1 MEQTLLSRQ
10 DLAKRWGFES
20 TRAIEKYEQNGIIK
34 RVTGIPIP
42 RYSLYEI
49 EKLETLGQDIN
60 PLSPLERRRLEKKV
74 EDLEKEL
81 TLYKEKF
88 TNIKMLMS

>member
-10 DLAKRWGFES
+10 DIAKRWGFSS
-20 TRAIEKYEQNGIIK
+20 TKVIENYELNGIIK
-34 RVTGIPIP
+34 RVPNLPTP

-49 EKLETLGQDIN
+49 EKLEILGQDIK

-81 TLYKEKF
+81 NFYKEKF
-88 TNIKMLMS
+88 ASMKMLMA